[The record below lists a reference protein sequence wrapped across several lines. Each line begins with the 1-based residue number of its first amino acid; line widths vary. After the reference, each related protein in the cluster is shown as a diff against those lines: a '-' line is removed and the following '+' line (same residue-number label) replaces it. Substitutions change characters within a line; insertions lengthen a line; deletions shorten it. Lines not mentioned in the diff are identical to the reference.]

1 MLQFVMQDLLE
12 REDIERIRKVV
23 QNETQNSVSRGGS
36 TILAVRRQLDKL
48 AEDEKK
54 KRATRDAKKAAAKA
68 KGEVYKDGSEDD
80 SLTDE
85 EQDDAVEENLEQ
97 EDETQLEANRLKS
110 GGQFGKEFNFKPF
123 LSSLDGGESWEK
135 AKKKA
140 KCGYCGKQPWKP
152 WITSC
157 GHLICE
163 EPCRTDFDIEAA
175 ENNSPFAPCK
185 VCGIT
190 PSAIHP
196 CEVDD
201 EDPLE
206 AVAHGTRSRS
216 KKKKEKERKRLARED
231 INSDWLGSLGDDVLP
246 SAKTIAV
253 KSQIMNWLKENPH
266 VKIIVYTQ
274 FLAM

>member
-1 MLQFVMQDLLE
+1 MQDLLE
-12 REDIERIRKVV
+12 REDIERIKEVVKGEAADSFSRRGKTIIAIRK
-23 QNETQNSVSRGGS
+23 
-36 TILAVRRQLDKL
+36 QLEKL
-48 AEDEKK
+48 AEDDKK

-68 KGEVYKDGSEDD
+68 NGEVYKDGSDD
-80 SLTDE
+80 DNLTDE
-85 EQDDAVEENLEQ
+85 EQDGAAEEDLEQ
-97 EDETQLEANRLKS
+97 EGETQSETNRLNS

-123 LSSLDGGESWEK
+123 LSSLNVGESWEK

-140 KCGYCGKQPWKP
+140 KCGYCGKQPYKP

-163 EPCRTDFDIEAA
+163 EPCRSNLDIEAA
-175 ENNSPFAPCK
+175 ENDSPHPPCK

-196 CEVDD
+196 CEVDED
-201 EDPLE
+201 DPLE
-206 AVAHGTRSRS
+206 AVAQGTRSRS
-216 KKKKEKERKRLARED
+216 KKKKEKERKRLSRED

-253 KSQIMNWLKENPH
+253 KSQIMNWLKENPN